1 MMLTFSGHT
10 RHLRRL
16 ISRSSRFLLGP
27 SPSPFA
33 PFLSSAT
40 LEISWWGVGS
50 SRPGGVPR
58 TTPLWTLTAAQ
69 PALTYHKP
77 PVDKPL
83 QDCLILLG
91 IIKLFRGKK
100 TKEAWITQSPT
111 PRSLAPWQCA
121 CLSVMPTEAGG
132 VCLTAKRK
140 SEDGVRG
147 VNLQRRLCTRPSG
160 VNRGA
165 LEQRRAEKTLRKRNL
180 QMKRECR
187 APNPTTCTAPQD

>member
-1 MMLTFSGHT
+1 MLTFSGHT

-50 SRPGGVPR
+50 SRPGSVPR

-69 PALTYHKP
+69 PALTYHRP

-121 CLSVMPTEAGG
+121 CLSVMPTEAGR
-132 VCLTAKRK
+132 VCLTAKIK
-140 SEDGVRG
+140 SEDGVGARELAE
-147 VNLQRRLCTRPSG
+147 VSVHLALRSQPRCTRTAQGREDPEETQSSNEKG
-160 VNRGA
+160 VPCA
-165 LEQRRAEKTLRKRNL
+165 
-180 QMKRECR
+180 
-187 APNPTTCTAPQD
+187 